1 MSTSRTRTRR
11 LAALT
16 GITAL
21 ALAGAVSTP
30 AHAAAKTLTYDC
42 KALGGGVDAGQ
53 WTVALDV
60 DLPETVTAGSTMP
73 APKVTAKV
81 TTSDDAA
88 NLLRDVLK
96 ADKVSGTGTTT
107 YTIDDTSF
115 NAMLTVPQTQVPD
128 TGAVTVDSTGEGQ
141 SAEAPSAPTTS
152 TVTAGDFKADLT
164 VTKADG
170 STQAVDVACT
180 LPSGA
185 DATLGTIQVVAD
197 DDATPTD
204 PTTST
209 AQAPTSSTA
218 APTSSTT
225 AAATTSEV
233 TGPPVQT
240 GVVGDGANSETV
252 ALGLLALGGVVSAGL
267 ASRRRLNR

>member
-21 ALAGAVSTP
+21 ALAGAVGTP

-53 WTVALDV
+53 WTVVLDV

-88 NLLRDVLK
+88 NLLRDVLN
-96 ADKVSGTGTTT
+96 ADKVSGTGTAT

-115 NAMLTVPQTQVPD
+115 NAILAVPQTQVPD
-128 TGAVTVDSTGEGQ
+128 AGAITVDSTGKGQ

-185 DATLGTIQVVAD
+185 DATLGTIKVVD
-197 DDATPTD
+197 DGATPTD
-204 PTTST
+204 TTTST
-209 AQAPTSSTA
+209 SQQPTSSTA
-218 APTSSTT
+218 EPTSSTT
-225 AAATTSEV
+225 DATTTSDEA
-233 TGPPVQT
+233 TGPPVET
-240 GVVGDGANSETV
+240 GVVGDGANGETV